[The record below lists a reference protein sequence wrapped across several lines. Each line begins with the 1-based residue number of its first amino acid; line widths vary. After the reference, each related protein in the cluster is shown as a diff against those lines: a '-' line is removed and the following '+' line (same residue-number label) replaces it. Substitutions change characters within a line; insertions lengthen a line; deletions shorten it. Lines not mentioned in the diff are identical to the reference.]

1 MLGTRSKLSLCQF
14 LCLQNAGQVEVIL
27 NKRGVAASLANTHL
41 LQALRRCLFDARPE
55 QIEAVLD
62 EIVNSQRLLYDATA
76 SPKYLYNER
85 WLDLIACVALDGY
98 QIRGP
103 QRSLQNRPMVV
114 TPKPA
119 NGKRG
124 SDNIRYTPLSLGP
137 ARSFGVRS
145 SLGERPKGASRGR
158 VGGGGRRRRPCGN
171 VGIARLAISKR
182 GGKRRE
188 TAVWFSAFSTVR
200 HFHRVIG
207 LPPISCAS
215 SLARI

>member
-1 MLGTRSKLSLCQF
+1 
-14 LCLQNAGQVEVIL
+14 VEDDRRPGKKHTDQGSPLMVGNL
-27 NKRGVAASLANTHL
+27 RQSPRG
-41 LQALRRCLFDARPE
+41 RPE
-55 QIEAVLD
+55 ASSGEKQFKSKKLQIGL
-62 EIVNSQRLLYDATA
+62 N
-76 SPKYLYNER
+76 
-85 WLDLIACVALDGY
+85 
-98 QIRGP
+98 P